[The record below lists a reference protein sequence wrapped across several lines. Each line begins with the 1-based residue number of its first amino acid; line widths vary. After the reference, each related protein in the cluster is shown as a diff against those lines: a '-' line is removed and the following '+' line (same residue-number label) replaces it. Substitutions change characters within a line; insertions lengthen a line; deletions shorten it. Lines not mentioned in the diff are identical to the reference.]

1 MIMFQAQIKADYL
14 KQLLEI
20 IRNLTNEV
28 KFAITDK
35 SLQIKAVDTAHVAMV
50 DLTLKSEAFEEF
62 KATDC
67 ELGIDLEKLND
78 VLKLA
83 GAGDIIALEHDEDK
97 NRLITRVG
105 KVTRRMSLLDASVL
119 TDPKVPNL
127 NLPVKIKIGAVELIQ
142 GIRASEPIADHISL
156 IASPDGFELA
166 SQGDTDSVS
175 LKLPKD
181 MLEELECSETV
192 KSLFALDYFSKMIK
206 AVGPQESVLMNIGTD
221 YPVKLEFNF
230 AEKNGSATY
239 LLAPRIESE

>member
-1 MIMFQAQIKADYL
+1 MFQAQIKSEYL

-28 KFAITDK
+28 KFVITE
-35 SLQIKAVDTAHVAMV
+35 STLTIKAVDTAHVAMV
-50 DLTLKSEAFEEF
+50 DLTLKSDGFEEF
-62 KATDC
+62 KASDC
-67 ELGIDLEKLND
+67 KLGIDLEKLNE

-83 GAGDIIALEHDEDK
+83 GGGDIISLEHDEDM
-97 NRLITRVG
+97 NRLITKIG
-105 KVTRRMSLLDASVL
+105 NITRRMSLLDASVL

-127 NLPVKIKIGAVELIQ
+127 NLPVKIKLRAAELLQ

-156 IASPDGFELA
+156 IAQADMFELS

-206 AVGPQESVLMNIGTD
+206 AVGPQESVMMNLGSD
-221 YPVKLEFNF
+221 YPVKLEFTF
-230 AEKNGSATY
+230 AENHGSATY

>member
-1 MIMFQAQIKADYL
+1 MFQAQIKSEYL

-28 KFAITDK
+28 KFTVSDSGLK
-35 SLQIKAVDTAHVAMV
+35 IKAVDTAHVAMV
-50 DLTLKSEAFEEF
+50 DLTLKSEGFEEF
-62 KATDC
+62 KADEV

-83 GAGDIIALEHDEDK
+83 RADDMISLEHDDDK
-97 NRLITRVG
+97 NRLITKVG
-105 KVTRRMSLLDASVL
+105 NITRRMSLLDASVL

-127 NLPVKIKIGAVELIQ
+127 NLPVKIKLKAHELLQ
-142 GIRASEPIADHISL
+142 GIRASEPISDHISL

-181 MLEELECSETV
+181 MIEELECKEVV

-206 AVGPQESVLMNIGTD
+206 AVGPQESVMMNLGSD
-221 YPVKLEFNF
+221 YPVKLEFNY
-230 AEKNGSATY
+230 ADQKGSAIY

>member
-1 MIMFQAQIKADYL
+1 MFSAQIKSDYL

-28 KFAITDK
+28 KFVVTEANLK
-35 SLQIKAVDTAHVAMV
+35 IKAVDTAHVAMV
-50 DLTLKSEAFEEF
+50 DLTLTADAFEEF
-62 KATDC
+62 KASDC

-83 GAGDIIALEHDEDK
+83 GAGDMLSMEHDEDK
-97 NRLITRVG
+97 NRLITKVG
-105 KVTRRMSLLDASVL
+105 NITRRMSLLDASVL
-119 TDPKVPNL
+119 TEPKVPNL
-127 NLPVKIKIGAVELIQ
+127 NLPVKIKLKAHELLQ
-142 GIRASEPIADHISL
+142 GIKASEPISDHISL

-181 MLEELECSETV
+181 MIEELECKEVV
-192 KSLFALDYFSKMIK
+192 KSLFALDYFAKMIK
-206 AVGPQESVLMNIGTD
+206 AVGPQESVLMNIGSD
-221 YPVKLEFNF
+221 YPVKLEFNY
-230 AEKNGSATY
+230 ADQKGSAIY

>member
-1 MIMFQAQIKADYL
+1 MFNAQVKSEYL

-28 KFAITDK
+28 KFSISDTALK
-35 SLQIKAVDTAHVAMV
+35 IKAVDTAHVAMV
-50 DLTLKSEAFEEF
+50 DLTLKKDGFEEY
-62 KATDC
+62 KADDC

-83 GAGDIIALEHDEDK
+83 GGSDILSIEHDEDK
-97 NRLITRVG
+97 NRLITKVG
-105 KVTRRMSLLDASVL
+105 NITRRMSLLDASVL

-127 NLPVKIKIGAVELIQ
+127 NLPVKIKLKAGELLQ

-156 IASPDGFELA
+156 IATADGFELA

-181 MLEELECSETV
+181 MLEKIECAETV

-206 AVGPQESVLMNIGTD
+206 AVGPSESVLMNLGTD
-221 YPVKLEFNF
+221 YPVKLEFSF
-230 AEKNGSATY
+230 ADENGSAIY

>member
-1 MIMFQAQIKADYL
+1 MFSAQIKSDYL

-20 IRNLTNEV
+20 VRNLTNEV
-28 KFAITDK
+28 KFLINEST
-35 SLQIKAVDTAHVAMV
+35 LTIKAVDTAHVAMV
-50 DLTLKSEAFEEF
+50 DLTLKADGFEEF
-62 KATDC
+62 KASDC
-67 ELGIDLEKLND
+67 KLGIDLEKLNE

-83 GAGDIIALEHDEDK
+83 GAGDLISLEHDEDM
-97 NRLITRVG
+97 NRLITKIG
-105 KVTRRMSLLDASVL
+105 NITRRMSLLDASVL

-127 NLPVKIKIGAVELIQ
+127 NLPVKIKLRAAELLQ

-156 IASPDGFELA
+156 IAQADMFELA

-181 MLEELECSETV
+181 MLEVLECSETV

-206 AVGPQESVLMNIGTD
+206 AVGPQESVMMNLGSD
-221 YPVKLEFNF
+221 YPVKLEFTF
-230 AEKNGSATY
+230 AETHGSATY

>member
-1 MIMFQAQIKADYL
+1 MFQAQIKSDYL

-28 KFAITDK
+28 KFVISKTDLK
-35 SLQIKAVDTAHVAMV
+35 IKAVDTAHVAMV
-50 DLTLKSEAFEEF
+50 DLTLKSDGFEEYSAD
-62 KATDC
+62 KC

-83 GAGDIIALEHDEDK
+83 PAGESVKLEYDEEK
-97 NRLITRVG
+97 NRLISKIG
-105 KVTRRMSLLDASVL
+105 NLTRRMSLLDASVL

-127 NLPVKIKIGAVELIQ
+127 NLPVKVKIKATELLQ
-142 GIRASEPIADHISL
+142 GIRASENIADHISL
-156 IASPDGFELA
+156 IASPDSFELA

-181 MLEELECSETV
+181 MLEEIECPETV
-192 KSLFALDYFSKMIK
+192 KSLFALDYFAKMIK
-206 AVGPQESVLMNIGTD
+206 AVGSTESVRMNLGTD
-221 YPVKLEFNF
+221 YPVKLEFSF
-230 AEKNGSATY
+230 AETNGSATY